1 MASVSAD
8 ISNVSKKATALKA
21 ESKGAEYQSPM
32 EMGHWAI
39 KNEESDFLQTLCRL
53 HQGFTCKDRFLPPR
67 VRMEQLCLLVDPHQS
82 FSRGVA
88 WWLVPNSHLARNLNR
103 SGIHFSLSP
112 VVVAIINCC
121 AKLNEPLI
129 QSVGHGIYTL
139 SHNHLCLPI
148 APLQVHNIT
157 LQEPIF

>member
-1 MASVSAD
+1 M
-8 ISNVSKKATALKA
+8 
-21 ESKGAEYQSPM
+21 
-32 EMGHWAI
+32 
-39 KNEESDFLQTLCRL
+39 
-53 HQGFTCKDRFLPPR
+53 
-67 VRMEQLCLLVDPHQS
+67 DPHQS
-82 FSRGVA
+82 FSGGVA
-88 WWLVPNSHLARNLNR
+88 WWLVPDSHLAGNLNL

-112 VVVAIINCC
+112 VVVTIINCC

-157 LQEPIF
+157 LQESIFLNLVLSPHYTICQASSCLPFIS